1 MRTKTLLLTAA
12 ALAAGLATSVAQ
24 SNVYSVNVV
33 GYVNIT
39 LTNGFNLIGNQ
50 LDLDGTGL
58 NNNVNTVFGTNLPNG
73 SVVYAWGGT
82 SFASP
87 SALYGSKTGWSG
99 GTNAVNTALAPG
111 KGVFVALPAGQNKTI
126 TLVGNV
132 MQGSLSNSYASGYSI
147 LASTVPQAG
156 QVQTD
161 LGFVPVNGATVYKYN
176 PATQAYVAPAFLFG
190 SKTGWSP
197 SQPSLGV
204 GEAMFLASPSA
215 SAWVRT
221 FTVGP

>member
-33 GYVNIT
+33 GYVNVT

-58 NNNVNTVFGTNLPNG
+58 NNNVNTVFSTNLPSG
-73 SVVYAWGGT
+73 SIVYAWSGT

-87 SALYGSKTGWSG
+87 AATFLSKSGWGG

-111 KGVFVALPAGQNKTI
+111 KGVFVALPAGQSKTI

-132 MQGSLSNSYASGYSI
+132 MQGSLSNSYAGGYSV
-147 LASTVPQAG
+147 LSSTVPQG
-156 QVQTD
+156 GLVQTD
-161 LGFVPVNGATVYKYN
+161 LGFVALNGAIVYKYN
-176 PATQAYVAPAFLFG
+176 PATQAYVSPAYTFLT
-190 SKTGWSP
+190 KTGWSP
-197 SQPSLGV
+197 SQPSVGV
-204 GEAMFLASPSA
+204 GEAFFLASPSA